1 MSPLEMLA
9 TGFAVGLTGALA
21 PGPMLFA
28 TIDLSLKKGWKSG
41 PAIVA
46 GHALIELAICVLV
59 VLGLASVV
67 RGAGQA
73 LISLVGGAVLCV
85 FGYRTIRAS
94 GEAAL
99 SARSMGGNPLA
110 AGIITSASNPYFWL
124 WWLTSGSALIFLGL
138 KTSIAAAAVFVIG
151 HWMADLSWYSAVS
164 LSFARGR
171 SLLSRRA
178 YRIVLLCCGGFLL
191 LFGAWFAIYSLQA
204 LKSMHV
210 L

>member
-46 GHALIELAICVLV
+46 GHALIELAICALI

-67 RGAGQA
+67 SGTGQA
-73 LISLVGGAVLCV
+73 LISLAGGAVLCV

-99 SARSMGGNPLA
+99 SARSTGENPIA
-110 AGIITSASNPYFWL
+110 AGMITSASNPYFWL
-124 WWLTSGSALIFLGL
+124 WWLTSGSALIILGL
-138 KTSIAAAAVFVIG
+138 ETGIIAAALFVIG
-151 HWMADLSWYSAVS
+151 HWIADIGGYSAIS
-164 LSFARGR
+164 LSFASGR
-171 SLLSRRA
+171 ALLSQRA
-178 YRIVLLCCGGFLL
+178 YRIVLLCCGVFLL
-191 LFGAWFAIYSLQA
+191 LFGVWFAVYSLQA